1 MPVMLFLEGAE
12 IENVVNRFGGENGS
26 GENLGNALGGRIR
39 LLLTDVPPPERTRNL
54 LLAQNI
60 SVVELKNLSVVP

>member
-39 LLLTDVPPPERTRNL
+39 LLLTDVPPPERTRDL